1 MRADPEMLKW
11 ARRPLSRNACESERL
26 SHAEFRQLLEGAGMT
41 VSRGE
46 FRLHRCTAALIAA
59 CLFGAGFLTS
69 TWITALIRS

>member
-26 SHAEFRQLLEGAGMT
+26 SHAETRQLLENAGMT

-46 FRLHRCTAALIAA
+46 FRLNHWTASLLASCIF
-59 CLFGAGFLTS
+59 CAGFATA
-69 TWITALIRS
+69 TWICALIRS